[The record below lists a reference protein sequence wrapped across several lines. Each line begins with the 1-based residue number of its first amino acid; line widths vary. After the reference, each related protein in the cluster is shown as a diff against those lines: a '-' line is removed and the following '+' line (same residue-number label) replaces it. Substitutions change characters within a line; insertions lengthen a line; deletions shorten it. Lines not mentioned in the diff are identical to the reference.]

1 VIQVGLAILIEMYE
15 NKFYRDVSSIDKR
28 DLVEVQR
35 DNQTGKSDKPSNT
48 HKNQISKIKKKL
60 VTSYVLHSAGR
71 RVQPCGTFL
80 AHSTTH
86 NKGVGNYD

>member
-48 HKNQISKIKKKL
+48 QKKPDQQIKRNS
-60 VTSYVLHSAGR
+60 SR
-71 RVQPCGTFL
+71 RTCCIAL
-80 AHSTTH
+80 
-86 NKGVGNYD
+86 GVEFSRVELFGSFNDT